1 MMWEDD
7 ILLRGG
13 SCFYDFLNIKVKL
26 TEVGPYILDSKIYL
40 PSIEVIYLLVIF
52 KHMEFKIPESL
63 RLEHDELHR
72 QLVKAIGEGGKVGE
86 AAMAVA
92 DVLHPHFEKEE
103 EYALPPLGLLSSL
116 SKQDKIDPDMKN
128 VLTMTERL
136 KADLPDMIE
145 EHNGIVIALDNLIG
159 VAKNENKTEFVQFAE
174 KLKLHTKTEE
184 EILYPTAI
192 LIGEYLK
199 LKVRI

>member
-13 SCFYDFLNIKVKL
+13 SYFYDFLNSKGKL

-40 PSIEVIYLLVIF
+40 SNIEVIYPLGIF
-52 KHMEFKIPESL
+52 KYMEFKIPESL
-63 RLEHDELHR
+63 GLEHDELHR
-72 QLVKAIGEGGKVGE
+72 QLVKAIEEGGKVGE
-86 AAMAVA
+86 AAKAVA

-116 SKQDKIDPDMKN
+116 SKQDKIGSEMKS
-128 VLTMTERL
+128 VLTMTDRL
-136 KADLPDMIE
+136 KADLPHMIE
-145 EHNGIVIALDNLIG
+145 EHNRIVTALDNLIE
-159 VAKNENKTEFVQFAE
+159 VAKKENKTEFVQFAE
-174 KLKLHTKTEE
+174 KLKLHAKIEE
-184 EILYPTAI
+184 QVLYPTAI

-199 LKVRI
+199 LRL